1 MQTDSKIGAGR
12 ESNSHSKFIVS
23 SKYVHIS
30 ADILKAAHANKTKDS
45 LSVLASTHELK
56 RFLTVK
62 RALCIVPGQKFT
74 GEQGRSIWTIN

>member
-1 MQTDSKIGAGR
+1 MHTGRGRRRPCIHAGDDD
-12 ESNSHSKFIVS
+12 VM
-23 SKYVHIS
+23 Y
-30 ADILKAAHANKTKDS
+30 
-45 LSVLASTHELK
+45 VLASTHELK